1 MPYVS
6 NWMIVTALKK
16 GEKNKNLMTITF
28 MVQADQSICCK
39 RSHLSY
45 ILFPFYKYRKKK
57 FKNLNAAAFFFI
69 IFLNIFFFENNY
81 FPKH

>member
-6 NWMIVTALKK
+6 NWMTMTALKK

-39 RSHLSY
+39 HSHLSY
-45 ILFPFYKYRKKK
+45 ILFPFYKHRDFFKKK
-57 FKNLNAAAFFFI
+57 NTKI
-69 IFLNIFFFENNY
+69 
-81 FPKH
+81 